1 MTIKKPKFWD
11 TNIGL
16 IAICLFPLSLIFL
29 FFIFFKKKIIKAK
42 NLKIPVICVGNIYIG
57 GTGKTPVSVFLSN
70 EITKLGKNPVL
81 LRKYYKNHI
90 DEYELIKKNFKN
102 LILSKNRFDS
112 LIKLEKSEF
121 DTVVLDD
128 GFQDYKV
135 KKDLNIVCFH
145 SNQLIGNGLTLPAGP
160 LRESLTALKDADI
173 IIINGNKVT
182 KFEEKILSINSR
194 LEILYSEYK
203 PINLHEFKN
212 KKLLAVAGIGNP
224 DNFFELL
231 TSNNLIIEKKVVFPD
246 HYRFSRSEIENIV
259 DEAKNMNYQI
269 IMTEKD
275 FHKVKEFNLKEIKY
289 LKVDLEI
296 KSKEKIIS
304 KIKRLYD

>member
-1 MTIKKPKFWD
+1 M
-11 TNIGL
+11 
-16 IAICLFPLSLIFL
+16 
-29 FFIFFKKKIIKAK
+29 
-42 NLKIPVICVGNIYIG
+42 
-57 GTGKTPVSVFLSN
+57 
-70 EITKLGKNPVL
+70 
-81 LRKYYKNHI
+81 
-90 DEYELIKKNFKN
+90 
-102 LILSKNRFDS
+102 
-112 LIKLEKSEF
+112 
-121 DTVVLDD
+121 
-128 GFQDYKV
+128 
-135 KKDLNIVCFH
+135 
-145 SNQLIGNGLTLPAGP
+145 
-160 LRESLTALKDADI
+160 TALKDADI

>member
-11 TNIGL
+11 KNIGL
-16 IAICLFPLSLIFL
+16 IAICLFPLSIIFL
-29 FFIFFKKKIIKAK
+29 FFIFLKKKIVKAK
-42 NLKIPVICVGNIYIG
+42 SFRIPVICVGNIYIG
-57 GTGKTPVSVFLSN
+57 GTGKTPISIFLSN
-70 EITKLGKNPVL
+70 EIIKLGKNPAL
-81 LRKYYKNHI
+81 LRKYYKNHN
-90 DEYELIKKNFKN
+90 DEHNLIKNNFKN
-102 LILSKNRFDS
+102 LILSKNRFDA
-112 LIKLEKSEF
+112 LLKLEKSEF
-121 DTVVLDD
+121 DTVILDD

-160 LRESLTALKDADI
+160 LRESLNALKDADI
-173 IIINGNKVT
+173 IIINGNKVA
-182 KFEEKILSINSR
+182 KFEEKILKINNR
-194 LEILYSEYK
+194 LEIFYSEYK
-203 PINLHEFKN
+203 PINLEEFKD

-231 TSNNLIIEKKVVFPD
+231 SNNNLNIEKKVVFPD
-246 HYRFSRSEIENIV
+246 HYNFSRSEIENIV

-275 FHKVKEFNLKEIKY
+275 FYKVKKFNFEAIKY

-296 KSKEKIIS
+296 KAQEKVIS
-304 KIKRLYD
+304 KIKKII